1 MAISMVATDAEGN
14 EIDYGLLFER
24 TGGAIKIDPWYL
36 DIDNDENQAI
46 LDQFFTWEGGVTPIV
61 SATLKDFI
69 ERHDFV
75 FTDDIVKLYYGII
88 AHAAGG
94 EPVAAMWR

>member
-24 TGGAIKIDPWYL
+24 TGGEIKYDPWYT
-36 DIDNDENQAI
+36 DVNDDRVQEI
-46 LDQFFTWEGGVTPIV
+46 LRQFFDFNGSVTPIV

-69 ERHDFV
+69 ELHNFH

-88 AHAAGG
+88 AHGAGG
-94 EPVAAMWR
+94 ESVEAMWR

>member
-24 TGGAIKIDPWYL
+24 TGGEIKYDPWYT
-36 DIDNDENQAI
+36 DVNDDRVQEI
-46 LDQFFTWEGGVTPIV
+46 LRQFFDFNGGVTAIV

-69 ERHDFV
+69 KLHNFEFD
-75 FTDDIVKLYYGII
+75 DDIVKLYYGII

-94 EPVAAMWR
+94 ESVEAMWR

>member
-1 MAISMVATDAEGN
+1 MAISMVATDSEGN
-14 EIDYGLLFER
+14 EIDYGLLFPR
-24 TGGAIKIDPWYL
+24 TGGEIKIDPWYT
-36 DIDNDENQAI
+36 DVNNEETQEI
-46 LDQFFTWEGGVTPIV
+46 LRQFFDFNGGVTPIV

-75 FTDDIVKLYYGII
+75 FTDDIVRLYYGII

-94 EPVAAMWR
+94 EPVEAMWR